1 MTEKTTAQLLTE
13 YNSMVPADKQLKAWK
28 DSKAKLQ
35 ARIDAAYEE
44 LAKTMTSTPVASKEN
59 TAAYWARKLGKNPKV
74 VRAKLRLLGLSTRGI
89 DEGSKTWQ
97 TINNIKARSEL
108 S

>member
-1 MTEKTTAQLLTE
+1 MTEKTTAQLLLE

-35 ARIDAAYEE
+35 ARIDAAYEA
-44 LAKTMTSTPVASKEN
+44 LAQVMVTAPTPVASKEN

-74 VRAKLRLLGLSTRGI
+74 VRAKLRLLNYSMKGI

-97 TINNIKARSEL
+97 VINNIKARS
-108 S
+108 

>member
-1 MTEKTTAQLLTE
+1 MTEKTTAQLLVE

-35 ARIDAAYEE
+35 ARIDSAYEA
-44 LAKTMTSTPVASKEN
+44 LAKKMVTTPPVASKEN

-74 VRAKLRLLGLSTRGI
+74 VRAKLRLLSLPTVGI

-97 TINNIKARSEL
+97 VINNIKARS
-108 S
+108 